1 MLPICWDFKISLRLV
16 WNVSVLCHHYWG
28 CTRVMLASCLPSAPG
43 PPLWGST
50 WEWASWFSNVPPWL
64 AWALSV
70 GCFQSLIQISKIDQN
85 ILLVPILIWCRFF
98 FQDFILFIYI
108 FKIFFVV
115 EVFTVLSC
123 MGWGDGLEGKE
134 PAMQRPRD
142 RRIPGPW
149 WPDNQSSERQ
159 VQGEWLQTMVSH
171 ASVQARELTHM

>member
-1 MLPICWDFKISLRLV
+1 MECFCLVSSLLGLYQGYACLMSSISSRATSLGQHVGVGLLILKCPTMTCLG
-16 WNVSVLCHHYWG
+16 SLCGMFSIINSNFQNWPEYS
-28 CTRVMLASCLPSAPG
+28 SCANFDLMS
-43 PPLWGST
+43 
-50 WEWASWFSNVPPWL
+50 
-64 AWALSV
+64 
-70 GCFQSLIQISKIDQN
+70 I
-85 ILLVPILIWCRFF
+85 F